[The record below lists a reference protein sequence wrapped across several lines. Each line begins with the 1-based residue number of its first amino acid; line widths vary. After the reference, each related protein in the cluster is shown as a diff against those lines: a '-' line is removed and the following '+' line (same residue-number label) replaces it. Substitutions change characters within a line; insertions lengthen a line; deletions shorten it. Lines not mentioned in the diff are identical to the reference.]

1 MIAVYKINISLL
13 KRLLKFACFCVCV
26 CGSRRHIAYVRL
38 PVGVL
43 PDAGRRIGTFSRS
56 NQTQSASHA
65 NNFSC
70 RCLDHEIPAVKRQA

>member
-26 CGSRRHIAYVRL
+26 CGSRRHIACVRL

-43 PDAGRRIGTFSRS
+43 ADAGRRIGTFSRS